1 MKLNK
6 YIFSKISYLIINFI
20 VFLLISILMR
30 ITDIG
35 YTFIVFLFTIW
46 FLPLVIYFI
55 IDYFKKKSFYNE
67 ILEITQKLDKKYLL
81 PELIKKPS
89 FYEGEIMCEIIK
101 ETNRSM
107 HENVSY
113 YKNMQEE
120 YRDYIEAWVHEIKT
134 PIALTKLFGEN
145 NEDSKTKN
153 IILSEMKKIEGYVDQ
168 ALYYARSTAVDKDY
182 IVKEFEISE
191 VLKKVIRENR
201 REFINRKIN
210 INIEDVK
217 GRAITDIKWIEFILN
232 QIIINSIKY
241 SKEERA
247 SIKAYTLNGVD
258 NIILVIEDNGIG
270 ICSEDIS
277 RVFNKGFTGRNGRL
291 YGKSTGIGL
300 YLCKK
305 LCLKL
310 GLDIVI
316 ESKEGEGTRVKIIFP
331 LGNLTRL
338 N

>member
-1 MKLNK
+1 MKLKK
-6 YIFSKISYLIINFI
+6 YIFSKSAYLIINFI
-20 VFLLISILMR
+20 IFLLISILMR
-30 ITDIG
+30 ITSIS
-35 YTFIVFLFTIW
+35 YAFIIFLFTIW
-46 FLPLVIYFI
+46 FAPLIIYFI
-55 IDYFKKKSFYNE
+55 IDYFRKKSFYNE
-67 ILEITQKLDKKYLL
+67 VSEIVEKLDKKYLL
-81 PELIKKPS
+81 PELMKKPN
-89 FYEGEIMCEIIK
+89 FYEGEIFYEIIK

-145 NEDSKTKN
+145 NEDIKTKN

-168 ALYYARSTAVDKDY
+168 ALYYARSTAVNKDY
-182 IVKEFEISE
+182 IVKEFEICD

-201 REFINRKIN
+201 REFINRRIN
-210 INIEDVK
+210 INIEGVK
-217 GRAITDIKWIEFILN
+217 GKAITDVKWVEFILN
-232 QIIINSIKY
+232 QIIVNSIKY
-241 SKEERA
+241 SKEENA
-247 SIKAYTLNGVD
+247 SIKAYTLERVD
-258 NIILVIEDNGIG
+258 NIILVIEDNGVG
-270 ICSEDIS
+270 ICKEDVS
-277 RVFNKGFTGRNGRL
+277 RVFNKGFTGKNGRI

-310 GLDIVI
+310 GLDILL
-316 ESKEGEGTRVKIIFP
+316 ESKEGEGTNVKLIFP

>member
-1 MKLNK
+1 MKLKK
-6 YIFSKISYLIINFI
+6 YIFSKSAYLIINFI
-20 VFLLISILMR
+20 IFLLISILMR
-30 ITDIG
+30 ITSIS
-35 YTFIVFLFTIW
+35 YAFIIFLFTIW
-46 FLPLVIYFI
+46 FAPLIIYFI
-55 IDYFKKKSFYNE
+55 IDYFRKKSFYNE
-67 ILEITQKLDKKYLL
+67 VSEIVENLDKKYLL
-81 PELIKKPS
+81 PELMKKPN
-89 FYEGEIMCEIIK
+89 FYEGEIFYEIIK

-145 NEDSKTKN
+145 NEDIKTKN

-168 ALYYARSTAVDKDY
+168 ALYYARSTAVNKDY
-182 IVKEFEISE
+182 IVKEFEISD

-201 REFINRKIN
+201 REFINRRIN
-210 INIEDVK
+210 INIECVK
-217 GRAITDIKWIEFILN
+217 GKAITDIKWVEFILN
-232 QIIINSIKY
+232 QIIVNSIKY
-241 SKEERA
+241 SKEENA
-247 SIKAYTLNGVD
+247 SIKAYTLERVD
-258 NIILVIEDNGIG
+258 NIILVIEDNGVG
-270 ICSEDIS
+270 ICSEDVS
-277 RVFNKGFTGRNGRL
+277 RVFNKGFTGKNGRI

-310 GLDIVI
+310 GLDIFL
-316 ESKEGEGTRVKIIFP
+316 ESKEGEGTKVKLIFP

>member
-1 MKLNK
+1 
-6 YIFSKISYLIINFI
+6 
-20 VFLLISILMR
+20 MR

-89 FYEGEIMCEIIK
+89 FYEGEIMYEIIK

-182 IVKEFEISE
+182 IVKEFEISD

-201 REFINRKIN
+201 REFINRRIN

-241 SKEERA
+241 SKEEKA
-247 SIKAYTLNGVD
+247 SIKAYTLNGLD

-277 RVFNKGFTGRNGRL
+277 RVFNKGFTGKNGRL

-316 ESKEGEGTRVKIIFP
+316 ESKEGEGTRVKIMFP

>member
-89 FYEGEIMCEIIK
+89 FYEGEIMYEIIK

-182 IVKEFEISE
+182 IVKEFEISD

-201 REFINRKIN
+201 REFINRRIN

-241 SKEERA
+241 SKEEKA
-247 SIKAYTLNGVD
+247 SIKAYTLNGLD

-277 RVFNKGFTGRNGRL
+277 RVFNKGFTGKNGRL

-316 ESKEGEGTRVKIIFP
+316 ESKEGEGTRVKIMFP

>member
-1 MKLNK
+1 MKLRK

-20 VFLLISILMR
+20 VFLLFSILMR
-30 ITDIG
+30 LTSIS
-35 YTFIVFLFTIW
+35 YAFIIFLFTIW
-46 FLPLVIYFI
+46 FMPLIIYFI
-55 IDYFKKKSFYNE
+55 IDYFRKKSFYSE
-67 ILEITQKLDKKYLL
+67 ALEIVEKLDKKYLL
-81 PELIKKPS
+81 PELIRKPN
-89 FYEGEIMCEIIK
+89 FYEGEIFYEIIK

-134 PIALTKLFGEN
+134 PIALTKLIGEN
-145 NEDSKTKN
+145 NEDIKTKN

-168 ALYYARSTAVDKDY
+168 VLYYARSTAVNKDY
-182 IVKEFEISE
+182 IIKEFEISD

-201 REFINRKIN
+201 REFINKKIS
-210 INIEDVK
+210 INIENVRGK
-217 GRAITDIKWIEFILN
+217 AITDIKWVEFILN
-232 QIIINSIKY
+232 QIIVNSIKY
-241 SKEERA
+241 SKEENA
-247 SIKAYTLNGVD
+247 NIIAYTINGVD
-258 NIILVIEDNGIG
+258 NIILVIQDNGVG
-270 ICSEDIS
+270 ICSKDIS
-277 RVFNKGFTGRNGRL
+277 RVFEKGFTGKNGRI

-310 GLDIVI
+310 GLDILI
-316 ESKEGEGTRVKIIFP
+316 ESKEGEGTKVKLIFP

-338 N
+338 K

>member
-1 MKLNK
+1 MKLKK
-6 YIFSKISYLIINFI
+6 YIFSKLAYLIINFI
-20 VFLLISILMR
+20 IFLLMSILMR
-30 ITDIG
+30 ITSIS
-35 YTFIVFLFTIW
+35 YVFITFLFTIW
-46 FLPLVIYFI
+46 FVPLIVYFI
-55 IDYFKKKSFYNE
+55 IDYFRKKSFYNE
-67 ILEITQKLDKKYLL
+67 AEEIVEKLDKKYLL
-81 PELIKKPS
+81 PELIKKPN
-89 FYEGEIMCEIIK
+89 FYEGEIFYNIIK
-101 ETNRSM
+101 ETDRSM
-107 HENVSY
+107 HENVNY

-145 NEDSKTKN
+145 TEDIKTKN

-168 ALYYARSTAVDKDY
+168 ALYYAWSTAVDKDY
-182 IVKEFEISE
+182 IVKEFEISD

-201 REFINRKIN
+201 RECINKKIT
-210 INIEDVK
+210 IKIENVK

-232 QIIINSIKY
+232 QIIVNSIKY
-241 SKEERA
+241 SKEENA
-247 SIKAYTLNGVD
+247 SIKAYTLDGTD
-258 NIILVIEDNGIG
+258 NIILVIEDNGVG
-270 ICSEDIS
+270 ICIEDIS
-277 RVFNKGFTGRNGRL
+277 RVFNKGFTGKNGRI

-310 GLDIVI
+310 GLDIVL
-316 ESKEGEGTRVKIIFP
+316 ESKEGEGTRVKLIFP